1 MDWLSPPG
9 LALLLATNTA
19 PVLALWLLRG
29 RGAAPLDGGL
39 VLRDGER
46 LLGSHKTWR
55 GLIAAVLAGAGCA
68 PWLGIPVTAGA
79 LAGAL
84 TIAGDALSSFAK
96 RRLRVPPGTW
106 IPGLDQLPE
115 SALPLLA
122 VWGPLQLDLLRY
134 AATVVVFSLLDLV
147 ASRTLGSSRRRRP
160 APPPPPPR

>member
-9 LALLLATNTA
+9 LALLIATNTA
-19 PVLALWLLRG
+19 PVLAAWLLAG
-29 RGAAPLDGGL
+29 RGEWPLDGGR

-55 GLIAAVLAGAGCA
+55 GLAASVLAGSICA
-68 PWLGIPVTAGA
+68 PWLGIPVTSGA

-106 IPGLDQLPE
+106 IPGLDQVPE
-115 SALPLLA
+115 SALPLLV
-122 VWGPLQLDLLRY
+122 VWAPLQLDLLRY

-147 ASRTLGSSRRRRP
+147 ASRIFGSSRRRP
-160 APPPPPPR
+160 EPDPPHR